1 MVTTSTLHF
10 FKISK
15 KSTHFLS
22 KVEKLNCLKLQTE
35 SVNINNQGQDASF
48 TWQGLGITVLDSC
61 WLILNFS
68 IIDNNFLNG
77 VHREIQIQKYLQDF
91 LWA

>member
-1 MVTTSTLHF
+1 MLKATDRID
-10 FKISK
+10 KYK
-15 KSTHFLS
+15 KSRA
-22 KVEKLNCLKLQTE
+22 
-35 SVNINNQGQDASF
+35 GASF

-77 VHREIQIQKYLQDF
+77 VHREIQIQKYLEDF